1 MRSRGTCS
9 YRLVKGVAPLIYLDT
24 HVVVWLYS
32 GHIDKLTPRV
42 VNAIENEELLVS
54 PMVSLEL
61 QYLFETKRI
70 AQQADKI
77 IAEMVKKTGL
87 SICDQSF
94 DEIIGVANRFHW
106 TRDPFDRIITAS
118 ASLQK
123 RSLVT
128 KDSSILSHY
137 KWAFWN

>member
-1 MRSRGTCS
+1 
-9 YRLVKGVAPLIYLDT
+9 VASLIYLDT

-32 GHIDKLTPRV
+32 GHIEKLTLRA
-42 VNAIENEELLVS
+42 VNAIENDETLVS

-61 QYLFETKRI
+61 EYLFETKRI
-70 AQQADKI
+70 AQHADKI
-77 IAEMVKKTGL
+77 IEELAKKIGL
-87 SICDQSF
+87 SICDQPF
-94 DEIIGVANRFHW
+94 NEIIAIANRFQW

-123 RSLVT
+123 RPLLT

-137 KWAFWN
+137 KWAFWS

>member
-1 MRSRGTCS
+1 
-9 YRLVKGVAPLIYLDT
+9 VEALIYLDT
-24 HVVVWLYS
+24 HVVVWLYA
-32 GHIDKLTPRV
+32 GQIEKLTPRGA
-42 VNAIENEELLVS
+42 NAIESEETFIS

-70 AQQADKI
+70 THRPEKI
-77 IAEMVKKTGL
+77 LEELSKNIGL
-87 SICDQSF
+87 LICDQAF
-94 DEIIGVANRFHW
+94 DKTIAEATRFHW

-123 RSLVT
+123 RPLLT

-137 KWAFWN
+137 KWAFWS

>member
-1 MRSRGTCS
+1 
-9 YRLVKGVAPLIYLDT
+9 
-24 HVVVWLYS
+24 VVVWLYS
-32 GHIDKLTPRV
+32 GHIEKLTPRAA
-42 VNAIENEELLVS
+42 NAIENEELLVS

-70 AQQADKI
+70 AQHAEKI
-77 IAEMVKKTGL
+77 VGELSKRIGL
-87 SICDQSF
+87 SICDQPF

-128 KDSSILSHY
+128 KDSSILAHY
-137 KWAFWN
+137 RWAFWN